1 MMNDYPHVTIEMG
14 TLKVSGTLKAVK
26 TSRKK
31 YLTLFSEL
39 TLKEK
44 AGLNVKS
51 VAQALEYDPE
61 DAIEAAIT
69 GVGSAV
75 VKAVVQA
82 KTGSNLSHVH
92 ANNDAAKYFSSVVSN
107 MKNNLMPTPKK
118 LLTIDMSKLVKMERG
133 SLIDRYVAL
142 YTESSCY
149 KLSFGGVKQHFD
161 FYKELCNEFD
171 LN

>member
-1 MMNDYPHVTIEMG
+1 MMNDYSHVTIEMG

-44 AGLNVKS
+44 ADLNVKS

-61 DAIEAAIT
+61 DAIEAVIT

-75 VKAVVQA
+75 VKAVFQA
-82 KTGSNLSHVH
+82 KTGSNLGYVH
-92 ANNDAAKYFSSVVSN
+92 GSNDAAKYFSSVVSD
-107 MKNNLMPTPKK
+107 MKNDLMPTPKK
-118 LLTIDMSKLVKMERG
+118 LLAIDMSKLVKVERS
-133 SLIDRYVAL
+133 SLVGRYVEL

-161 FYKELCNEFD
+161 FYKELCNE
-171 LN
+171 LGWN